1 MMSEAPQPGAFFF
14 GSTMTED
21 DNLTPDTGAE
31 VLVNGEPSEAAAKAT
46 SADATANKDDT
57 ASPDTGA
64 KDEGDTGG
72 DEAAGEKKSK
82 PGSAKLKEKVQRLE
96 AEIAALRSQKA
107 GAPKPD
113 AIPKLEDFEFDT
125 DRYEAAKAVYAAKQV
140 AEQIKAQ
147 TTEDRVGSL
156 ENERAAAIIG
166 AHQARIAEA
175 KERIPE
181 FDTVL
186 AKAKAIPVTEDV
198 NRAVLESEKSALLL
212 HHLATR
218 PADVAELNQMT
229 PVQLARR
236 IGQIEAR
243 LSYPTARTQ
252 SNAPPPVGGLRGGSA
267 PSFDPATASHEEM
280 KALFARK

>member
-1 MMSEAPQPGAFFF
+1 MI
-14 GSTMTED
+14 ED
-21 DNLTPDTGAE
+21 DNLTPEAGADVQAE
-31 VLVNGEPSEAAAKAT
+31 GQASETAAKAT
-46 SADATANKDDT
+46 EADATVNKDET

-64 KDEGDTGG
+64 KDEGDAGG
-72 DEAAGEKKSK
+72 DEAAGAKKSK
-82 PGSAKLKEKVQRLE
+82 PGSVKLKEKVERLE
-96 AEIAALRSQKA
+96 REIETLRAAKPKAE
-107 GAPKPD
+107 PT

-125 DRYEAAKAVYAAKQV
+125 DKYEAAKAVYAAQQV
-140 AEQIKAQ
+140 ADRIKAQ
-147 TTEDRVGSL
+147 TTDERVGSL
-156 ENERAAAIIG
+156 ESERAAAIMG
-166 AHQARIAEA
+166 AHEARVAEA

-181 FDTVL
+181 FDKVL
-186 AKAKAIPVTEDV
+186 AKAGSLPATPDL
-198 NRAVLESEKSALLL
+198 NRAVLESDKSALLL

-218 PADVAELNQMT
+218 PEEVAALNQMT

-280 KALFARK
+280 KKLFARS